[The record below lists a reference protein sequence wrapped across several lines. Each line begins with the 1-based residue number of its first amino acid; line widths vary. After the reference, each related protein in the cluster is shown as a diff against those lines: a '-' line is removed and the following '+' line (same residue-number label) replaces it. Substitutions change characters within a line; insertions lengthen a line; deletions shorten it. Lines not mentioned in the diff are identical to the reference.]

1 LSSLASALSLPSNL
15 MRFTRLIDGAWA
27 LCVKRAD
34 DAGMQLAR
42 SLLLSTAGHRPVTL
56 IGYGMGA
63 RMIYSC
69 LKELAYHQ
77 EKWENER
84 EQEDP
89 NKKRR
94 KSAARA
100 PRLGIQLAR
109 FGFMGRQ
116 RRRTTHDA
124 DAGLSLDAENKVALT
139 RDVSD
144 SGDDE
149 LCKENLDTKE
159 RAEEEYPSIGEDE
172 FPTLE
177 HAVLGQEKE
186 VESPSVSYTR
196 EPASI
201 IEDAIL
207 MGCPAYIHR
216 PSWEACRRMVGGRL
230 VNCYNPSDLILALM
244 FQYECMSG
252 LFRPTC
258 GTYAVK
264 VPGVENYN
272 VSKLITAH
280 SEYSVAVGEILQL
293 IQHGEPVAKPSPV
306 EQKEASTVAEEESQS
321 DGEASSGEE
330 VNIPAKLSHESPKG
344 FCNLFEMSFASRSLD
359 QKETIK
365 TSDEAGTEIC
375 EKERDC
381 DEDPSPDDIPPI
393 EKVESTKQLMSTR
406 VTDLEN
412 DMFDNKDSIHEDEE
426 NKLLQ
431 ID

>member
-1 LSSLASALSLPSNL
+1 

-89 NKKRR
+89 TKKRQ

-100 PRLGIQLAR
+100 PQIGIQLAR
-109 FGFMGRQ
+109 WGVMGLQ
-116 RRRTTHDA
+116 RRRKTRDA
-124 DAGLSLDAENKVALT
+124 DAGLSLDAENEVALT

-144 SGDDE
+144 SGDDDGDDE

-159 RAEEEYPSIGEDE
+159 ISEEEYPRIGEDE
-172 FPTLE
+172 SPTLE
-177 HAVLGQEKE
+177 HAEVGQEKE
-186 VESPSVSYTR
+186 EEIPSVSYTR

-293 IQHGEPVAKPSPV
+293 IQHGEPVAKPSPPV
-306 EQKEASTVAEEESQS
+306 EQEEARSVAEEESQS

-330 VNIPAKLSHESPKG
+330 VDIPAKLRRESPKG
-344 FCNLFEMSFASRSLD
+344 FRNLFEMSFASRSLD

-375 EKERDC
+375 EKDGDC

-393 EKVESTKQLMSTR
+393 EKVDSTKQLMSTT
-406 VTDLEN
+406 VTTDLES
-412 DMFDNKDSIHEDEE
+412 DTSDNKDSSREHEE